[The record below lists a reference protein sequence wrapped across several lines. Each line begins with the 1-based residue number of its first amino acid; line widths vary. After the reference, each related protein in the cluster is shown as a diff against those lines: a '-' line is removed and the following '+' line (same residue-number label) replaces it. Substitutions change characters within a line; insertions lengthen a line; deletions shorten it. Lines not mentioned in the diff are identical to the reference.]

1 MLPVHRLRVAV
12 ADIYD
17 QVEWP
22 EEDTRIVGVRLVREE
37 SGDYEVEYEFEG
49 GFYADRP
56 DPPASIAEVQAA
68 VRAAPPG
75 ARILARGRGTKP
87 PLSTP
92 PEGAVALDVSGLSGI
107 IEYEPGEFTFTALA
121 GTPIAEI
128 AAALAEHGQFLPFD
142 PPLVEAGATLG
153 GTVAAGLS
161 GPGRYRYGGV
171 RDFILGVRYVDG
183 TGEVVRTGGKVVK
196 NAAGFDISKLM
207 VGSLGALGVLVELS
221 FKVFPKPEAYA
232 TLCVPHPTLDDAL
245 ATLHRLTSSQM
256 DFFAID
262 LEPAPDGASL
272 WVRLGGLTAALPERL
287 ERLRGLAGEGDV
299 LVEDADA
306 ACWRAARE
314 FTWRPED
321 AALVKVPV
329 TPGRI
334 ARLESDLTG
343 LRNLSGLAVAA
354 LQRGRPGGLA
364 RVAARG
370 AG

>member
-1 MLPVHRLRVAV
+1 
-12 ADIYD
+12 
-17 QVEWP
+17 
-22 EEDTRIVGVRLVREE
+22 VRSAP
-37 SGDYEVEYEFEG
+37 SG
-49 GFYADRP
+49 
-56 DPPASIAEVQAA
+56 S
-68 VRAAPPG
+68 
-75 ARILARGRGTKP
+75 RILARGRGTKP

-107 IEYEPGEFTFTALA
+107 VEYEPGEFTFTALA

-171 RDFILGVRYVDG
+171 RDFILGVRCVDG
-183 TGEVVRTGGKVVK
+183 AGEVVRTGGKVVK
-196 NAAGFDISKLM
+196 NAAGFDVSKLM

-232 TLCVPHPTLDDAL
+232 SLRVPHPTLDDAL

-262 LEPAPDGASL
+262 LEPGPNGAHL
-272 WVRLGGLTAALPERL
+272 WVRLGGLAPAFPDRL
-287 ERLRGLAGEGDV
+287 ARLRELTGGGDI
-299 LVEDADA
+299 LMDADDA

-314 FTWRPED
+314 FTWLPED

-334 ARLESDLTG
+334 ARLETELIGPSTG
-343 LRNLSGLAVAA
+343 SRHGHPGLPVRRYSAGGQVAWIALQPAALDALDAALKGLDLSGLVVLGQPGAVRSARLGVRTGESFERRVKAA
-354 LQRGRPGGLA
+354 LDPESRF
-364 RVAARG
+364 VEV
-370 AG
+370 

>member
-1 MLPVHRLRVAV
+1 MPTALIR
-12 ADIYD
+12 
-17 QVEWP
+17 
-22 EEDTRIVGVRLVREE
+22 
-37 SGDYEVEYEFEG
+37 
-49 GFYADRP
+49 
-56 DPPASIAEVQAA
+56 PASIPEIQAA
-68 VRAAPPG
+68 VRSAPSG
-75 ARILARGRGTKP
+75 SRILARGHGTKP

-92 PEGAVALDVSGLSGI
+92 PEGAVALDVSGLTGI

-171 RDFILGVRYVDG
+171 RDFILGARYVDG
-183 TGEVVRTGGKVVK
+183 AGEVVRTGGKVVK

-207 VGSLGALGVLVELS
+207 AGSLGSLGVLVELS

-232 TLCVPHPTLDDAL
+232 TLCVPHPTLPDAL
-245 ATLHRLTSSQM
+245 ASLHRLTSSQM

-262 LEPAPDGASL
+262 LEPAPDGAHL

-287 ERLRGLAGEGDV
+287 ERLRGLAGEGNV

-306 ACWRAARE
+306 VCWRAARE

-343 LRNLSGLAVAA
+343 FANLSGLPKRRYGAGGQVAWLAWPPAA
-354 LQRGRPGGLA
+354 LDDLDAALKAPDLSGLVVLGQPGRA
-364 RVAARG
+364 RLGVRTGQSFERRVKAALDPDGRFVEV
-370 AG
+370 

>member
-1 MLPVHRLRVAV
+1 MLTVL
-12 ADIYD
+12 
-17 QVEWP
+17 
-22 EEDTRIVGVRLVREE
+22 TR
-37 SGDYEVEYEFEG
+37 
-49 GFYADRP
+49 
-56 DPPASIAEVQAA
+56 PASIAEVQAA
-68 VRAAPPG
+68 VRDTAPG
-75 ARILARGRGTKP
+75 ACLLARGRGTKP

-121 GTPIAEI
+121 GTPVSEI

-183 TGEVVRTGGKVVK
+183 AGEIVRTGGKVVK

-207 VGSLGALGVLVELS
+207 VGSLGAFGVLVGLS
-221 FKVFPKPEAYA
+221 FKVFPKPQGYA
-232 TLCVPHPTLDDAL
+232 TLCVPQPTLYDAL

-262 LEPAPDGASL
+262 LEPAPDGANL

-287 ERLRGLAGEGDV
+287 ERLRGLAGAGNV
-299 LVEDADA
+299 LVEDADDA
-306 ACWRAARE
+306 HWRAARE

-321 AALVKVPV
+321 TALVKVPV

-343 LRNLSGLAVAA
+343 LRNLSGLPKRRYSAGAQVAWLSWPHAA
-354 LQRGRPGGLA
+354 LDDLDAALETLDLSGLVVQGQPGQA
-364 RVAARG
+364 RLGVRTGESFERRVKAALDPEMRFVEV
-370 AG
+370 